1 MDDRTK
7 MMGEQQPTVL
17 GGTPTQMGAS
27 RTMMGANRTQ
37 MGVDPMR
44 TQMGAPSTTALQVE
58 CLPGNPY
65 AFWQGSPRNHV
76 LVNLRSTGQ
85 QIGRRTPLNICL
97 AIDRSGSMEGPPL
110 EYVKQACEYVVDML
124 EPNDIL
130 SIVTFEENVDV
141 LMSARKVVNKPLV
154 KEHIRRIYVGN
165 TTNLYD
171 GMMSSCL
178 QLTTVMAQAQGYIHR
193 VLLLTDGEP
202 TSGLRD
208 YNSIVQQVGEQKKRG
223 ITITA
228 LGFGSEYN
236 EELMAG
242 IARRS
247 GGNYYHIQRPD
258 LIPEVFRREMESLMT
273 LVAKNIRL
281 RIHLPRWVNLRQV
294 YGLQP
299 STMGN
304 IIDVSL
310 TDIERGTTRS
320 VLAELDFERHPQ
332 GVFRIAKI
340 EVHYDDLLSNT
351 PQSALLDSLCEFTK
365 DRDLIQ
371 ANYNP
376 TVQAELEV
384 AHASMNLQRTM
395 MGMKTQQLTAMGAM
409 GELEKTRTMLA
420 QAGRTLQANELTQAM
435 QSLQQGGGDVE
446 KTLIGAIY
454 NLDQG
459 KRQ

>member
-7 MMGEQQPTVL
+7 MMGNQQPTVL
-17 GGTPTQMGAS
+17 GGTPTQMG
-27 RTMMGANRTQ
+27 MGRTQ
-37 MGVDPMR
+37 MGGDPMR
-44 TQMGAPSTTALQVE
+44 TQMGATTTAALQVE

-65 AFWQGSPRNHV
+65 AFWQGSPRNHF
-76 LVNLRSTGQ
+76 LVNLRSSGQ

-97 AIDRSGSMEGPPL
+97 AIDRSGSMEGEPL
-110 EYVKQACEYVVDML
+110 EYVKRACEYVVDML

-154 KEHIRRIYVGN
+154 KEHIRRLYVGN

-171 GMMSSCL
+171 GMMSACL
-178 QLTTVMAQAQGYIHR
+178 QLTTVMAQASGYIHR

-258 LIPEVFRREMESLMT
+258 LIPEVFRKEMQTLMT
-273 LVAKNIRL
+273 LVARNIRI
-281 RIHLPRWVNLRQV
+281 RTYLPRWVNLRQV
-294 YGLQP
+294 YGLQH
-299 STMGN
+299 SGMGN
-304 IIDVSL
+304 IVDVAL

-320 VLAELDFERHPQ
+320 VLFEVEYDRHPQ
-332 GVFRIAKI
+332 GVFRTAKM
-340 EVHYDDLLSNT
+340 EVTYDDLLQNA
-351 PQSALLDSLCEFTK
+351 PQSSVVECLCEFTK
-365 DRDLIQ
+365 ERDLIQ
-371 ANYNP
+371 SNYNP
-376 TVQAELEV
+376 MVQAELEV
-384 AHASMNLQRTM
+384 ANASLNLQKTM
-395 MGMKTQQLTAMGAM
+395 MGMRTQQLTAMGAI

-420 QAGRTLQANELTQAM
+420 QAGRTYQANEITQAM
-435 QSLQQGGGDVE
+435 QALQQGGQGIE

-459 KRQ
+459 KRE

>member
-1 MDDRTK
+1 MEDRTQ
-7 MMGEQQPTVL
+7 MMGGQQPTVL

-27 RTMMGANRTQ
+27 RTQMGFDPARTQ
-37 MGVDPMR
+37 MGV
-44 TQMGAPSTTALQVE
+44 PSTSALQVE
-58 CLPGNPY
+58 CLAGNRY
-65 AFWQGSPRNHV
+65 TYWQGSPRNHA
-76 LVNLRSTGQ
+76 LVTLRSSGQ
-85 QIGRRTPLNICL
+85 QLGRRTPLNLCL
-97 AIDRSGSMEGPPL
+97 AIDRSGSMEGEPL
-110 EYVKQACEYVVDML
+110 EYVKRACEYVVDML

-154 KEHIRRIYVGN
+154 KEHLRRLYVGN

-178 QLTTVMAQAQGYIHR
+178 QLTTVMNQAQGYIHR

-208 YNSIVQQVGEQKKRG
+208 YNSIVQQVAEQKKRG

-228 LGFGSEYN
+228 LGFGTEYN

-273 LVAKNIRL
+273 LVARNVRV
-281 RIHLPRWVNLRQV
+281 RFTLPRWVNLRQV
-294 YGLQP
+294 YGMQP
-299 STMGN
+299 NIMGN

-310 TDIERGTTRS
+310 SDIERGTARS
-320 VLAELDFERHPQ
+320 VLVELEFDKHPQ
-332 GVFRIAKI
+332 GVFRVAKV
-340 EVHYDDLLSNT
+340 EVAYDDLLNNR
-351 PQSALLDSLCEFTK
+351 PQATTADCVFEFTK
-365 DRDLIQ
+365 DRNLIQ

-376 TVQAELEV
+376 MVQAELEA
-384 AHASMNLQRTM
+384 AHASLNLQRTM
-395 MGMKTQQLTAMGAM
+395 MGIKTQQLTSMGAIN
-409 GELEKTRTMLA
+409 ELEKTRTMLV
-420 QAGRTLQANELTQAM
+420 QSGRTLQANELTQAM
-435 QSLQQGGGDVE
+435 QAIQQGGGDVE
-446 KTLIGAIY
+446 KTLIGTIY
-454 NLDQG
+454 TLDQG
-459 KRQ
+459 KRE